1 MTRKPTYEELEQ
13 RVKELKR
20 EVVECRRAEQE
31 ARAGKDIYR
40 STIENAVWGV
50 FQTTAEGLFLS
61 ANQSLAN
68 ILGYETPD
76 ELMTSIYDI
85 GNQLYVKPVQRD
97 EILRRLVKQDRI
109 LAFETQVYRK
119 DKSIIWISISERAVK
134 DPNGR
139 ILYAE
144 GFVEDITER
153 KRIEESLKESEE
165 KFRTILESIEDGYY
179 EVDITGNFTL
189 INESM
194 CSILGYSEDELIGMN
209 NREFMNEENAKEVYQ
224 TFSKVYRTGTA
235 TEAFDWELVRKDG
248 TKRSVEISISLIKD
262 SKAQPIGFRGIAR
275 DVTERKQAEQALK
288 EAHSEMEKRVEQRT
302 AELAEINEALKRENA
317 EREAVEEAL
326 RKSEERY
333 RSLIENLPIGL
344 YRNTPGSQGQ
354 FIMANPA
361 VAKMHGYETADRFL
375 QTSVADL
382 YWNPADRQAFS
393 EKLSAQG
400 QVVSEELQLKKL
412 DGTPFWGAVTVN
424 AVRDESGEIKY
435 FDGLIEDISDRKR
448 AEEALEFEKRRF
460 QTLLESAPLGIVM
473 IGKDN
478 TWEYINPK
486 FKEMFGY
493 DLNDIPN
500 GKQWFRLAYP
510 DPDQRRQV
518 ISAWIEKADSAKAG
532 GEFITVDFKV
542 RCKDGTEKIILFK
555 RVLLHTGDHLL
566 TCEDITELKQTME
579 ELRIARR
586 EATELSEFLK
596 KMFGRYLSKEVMDSL
611 LQDPSALE
619 LGGER
624 RNVTIMMSDLRGFTA
639 VSERLEPEQVV
650 RMLNNYFEVMVEVIH
665 QNQGTINEIV
675 GDSLLVIFGAPQEI
689 PDRAQ
694 KAIACAIA
702 MQNAMAQV
710 NRENSTLGLP
720 ELEMGIGLHDTEVIV
735 GNIGSSK
742 RIKYSVVGSGVN
754 LVSRI
759 ESYTVGGQILVSES
773 VRKEAGEILRIDAQR
788 EVLAKGTEVPLR
800 IYEIGGIAGK
810 YSLALEGGEPT
821 LVTLARQIPIRYT
834 MLEGKDV
841 GKKGL
846 EGSVLRLSTKSA
858 EVALDT
864 PVKIL
869 TNLKMNLGDVDEN
882 LGARD
887 FYGKVIERS
896 GENGQTHVIRFTSLP
911 PEVDAYF
918 QSHRQ
923 HAAKPLV

>member
-1 MTRKPTYEELEQ
+1 LEQ
-13 RVKELKR
+13 RVKEL
-20 EVVECRRAEQE
+20 EQEFVECRRAEQK
-31 ARAGKDIYR
+31 AHAGKEKYR
-40 STIENAVWGV
+40 STIENAVWGI
-50 FQTTAEGLFLS
+50 FQTTPEGRFLS
-61 ANQSLAN
+61 ANRSLAN

-76 ELMTSIYDI
+76 ELMTSISDI

-97 EILRRLVKQDRI
+97 EMLSRVVKQDMI

-119 DKSIIWISISERAVK
+119 DKSIIWLSISERSVK
-134 DPNGR
+134 DPNGEL
-139 ILYAE
+139 LYVE
-144 GFVEDITER
+144 GFVEDATER
-153 KRIEESLKESEE
+153 KRLEEQLRKSEDTSQALLNASTDRSLLLDDNG
-165 KFRTILESIEDGYY
+165 TILALNQKAATAFRKS
-179 EVDITGNFTL
+179 V
-189 INESM
+189 
-194 CSILGYSEDELIGMN
+194 DELIGSNAFELFPVDIAELRMRYHN
-209 NREFMNEENAKEVYQ
+209 EVIRSGKPVRYEDKREDRWLDTIAYPVFDMQRKVIGQAI
-224 TFSKVYRTGTA
+224 FS
-235 TEAFDWELVRKDG
+235 
-248 TKRSVEISISLIKD
+248 
-262 SKAQPIGFRGIAR
+262 R
-275 DVTERKQAEQALK
+275 DVTEFKQTEEELK
-288 EAHSEMEKRVEQRT
+288 KHRNHLELLVKQRT
-302 AELAEINEALKRENA
+302 EELVEINKALKRENA
-317 EREAVEEAL
+317 EREAAEEAF

-361 VAKMHGYETADRFL
+361 IAKMHGYETADEFL
-375 QTSVADL
+375 LTSVSDL
-382 YWNPADRQAFS
+382 YWNPVDRQAFS
-393 EKLSAQG
+393 EKLIAQG

-412 DGTPFWGAVTVN
+412 DGAPFWGAVTVN
-424 AVRDESGEIKY
+424 VVRNESGEIKY

-448 AEEALEFEKRRF
+448 VEEALEFEKRRF

-486 FKEMFGY
+486 FKEILGY
-493 DLNDIPN
+493 DLKDVSN

-510 DPDQRRQV
+510 DPDYRRQV

-532 GEFITVDFKV
+532 GEFITVDFNV
-542 RCKDGTEKIILFK
+542 RCKDGTEKVVLFK

-579 ELRIARR
+579 KLRIARR

-596 KMFGRYLSKEVMDSL
+596 KMFGRYLSREVMDSL
-611 LQDPSALE
+611 LEDPAALE

-624 RNVTIMMSDLRGFTA
+624 RNVTIMMTDLRGFTA
-639 VSERLEPEQVV
+639 VTESLEPEQVV

-665 QNQGTINEIV
+665 QYHGTINEIV
-675 GDSLLVIFGAPQEI
+675 GDSLLVIFGAPQEV

-694 KAIACAIA
+694 KAIVCAIS
-702 MQNAMAQV
+702 MQNAMEQV
-710 NRENSTLGLP
+710 NRENSGLGLP
-720 ELEMGIGLHDTEVIV
+720 ELEMGIALHDTEVIV

-773 VRKEAGEILRIDAQR
+773 VRKKASEILRIDSQR
-788 EVLAKGTEVPLR
+788 EVFPKGSEVPLW
-800 IYEIGGIAGK
+800 IYEIGGIAGN
-810 YSLALEGGEPT
+810 YGLALEGSEPA
-821 LVTLARQIPIRYT
+821 LVTLVRQIPVRYM

-846 EGSVLRLSTKSA
+846 EGSVLRLSKKSA
-858 EVALDT
+858 EIALEA

-869 TNLKMNLGDVDEN
+869 TNLKMNLGDVDEK
-882 LGARD
+882 LAARD
-887 FYGKVIERS
+887 FYGKVNECS
-896 GENGQTHVIRFTSLP
+896 GKNGQIHVVRFTSVP

-918 QSHRQ
+918 QSHLQ
-923 HAAKPLV
+923 HAKPTSS